1 MEPRFTTSSRS
12 FTVGAIQMLVGVFFC
27 SRDLVKLAKL
37 VFLWYYLSFLS
48 CFIMSLSLYPYL
60 SDIMLILPHIIL
72 NTKPRLFFPQNI
84 CLHQDFYFLAN
95 FIEDSVEH
103 KKESDQEL
111 DFYFLFFGQTSII
124 FLLHLF
130 LLFSLSLS

>member
-1 MEPRFTTSSRS
+1 
-12 FTVGAIQMLVGVFFC
+12 
-27 SRDLVKLAKL
+27 
-37 VFLWYYLSFLS
+37 
-48 CFIMSLSLYPYL
+48 MSLSLYPYL

-130 LLFSLSLS
+130 LLFSLSLSWITGKFLYLWQNSSLHAQIYDFLFPSTCQSI